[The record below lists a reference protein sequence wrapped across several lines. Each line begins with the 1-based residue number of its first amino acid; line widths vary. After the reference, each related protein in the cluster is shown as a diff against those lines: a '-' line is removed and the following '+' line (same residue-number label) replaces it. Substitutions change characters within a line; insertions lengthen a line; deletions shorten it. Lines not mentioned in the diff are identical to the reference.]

1 MHRRRTPN
9 NNDNRSIRE
18 APRLEIEIVTLSRQG
33 GRTYNEDVHGHWHDE
48 RYVACLVAD
57 GAGGHGG
64 GDVAAATAR
73 SSVLGGFS
81 AAPGLDEPTL
91 RTLVTQANLDVVARQ
106 AEGGKLAGMRSTIVF
121 AAIDLE
127 DHALAWV
134 HSGDSRAYLF
144 RGGAIVARTTDHSL
158 VQQMVAGGMLDEE
171 GARLH
176 PQRNMLL
183 SALGSVD
190 EAPDITVSDRM
201 RLLPGDVLLLCSDGV
216 WEPLGDECLIDTL
229 HASRTPSQWTE
240 LIDAQVK
247 ANAKPGYDNYTAL
260 TLWVIEDGG
269 DDATRLLPASEE
281 VTMPAPIDEPP
292 AAPA

>member
-1 MHRRRTPN
+1 M
-9 NNDNRSIRE
+9 
-18 APRLEIEIVTLSRQG
+18 EIEIVTLSRQG
-33 GRTYNEDVHGHWHDE
+33 GRSYNEDVHGHWHDE
-48 RYVACLVAD
+48 RHVACLVAD

-73 SSVLGGFS
+73 ASVLAGFA

-91 RTLVTQANLDVVARQ
+91 RRLAEQANLDVVARQ
-106 AEGGKLAGMRSTIVF
+106 AEGGKLAGMRSTLVF

-127 DHALAWV
+127 SQSLAWV

-183 SALGSVD
+183 SALGSVE
-190 EAPDITVSDRM
+190 EAPDIAVSDRM

-240 LIDAQVK
+240 LLDAQVK

-260 TLWVIEDGG
+260 TLWVIEN
-269 DDATRLLPASEE
+269 DADETRLMEPVAEP
-281 VTMPAPIDEPP
+281 TPI
-292 AAPA
+292 A